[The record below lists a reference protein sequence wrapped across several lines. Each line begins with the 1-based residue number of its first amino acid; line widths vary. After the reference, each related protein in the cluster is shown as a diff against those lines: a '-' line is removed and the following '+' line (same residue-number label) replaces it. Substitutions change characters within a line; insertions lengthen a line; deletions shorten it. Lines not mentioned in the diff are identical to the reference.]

1 MTLMI
6 EPHVSP
12 ILIHSDMPQYCK
24 TLMDYARVYFQ
35 QVKDASCNP
44 PTGGQTFHN
53 LETGEWVFWKQPL
66 RKVAL
71 EPRWKGENHTRFS
84 LLLRWQ
90 PNLRDLHLGVHVSQL
105 KRAPP
110 DSELHASQRRKVNID
125 RGASP
130 EAVNILS

>member
-1 MTLMI
+1 MI

-12 ILIHSDMPQYCK
+12 ILINSDMPQYCK

-35 QVKDASCNP
+35 QVKGAFCKP

-71 EPRWKGENHTRFS
+71 EPRWKGS
-84 LLLRWQ
+84 YQVLLTTQVAAKSQGLAPWGPRVPVEKGSSGLRT
-90 PNLRDLHLGVHVSQL
+90 
-105 KRAPP
+105 AC
-110 DSELHASQRRKVNID
+110 E
-125 RGASP
+125 P
-130 EAVNILS
+130 EM